1 MYIVG
6 NGRVITQDD
15 KNPYIENGAVVIKE
29 DEIIEVGNFSDLRK
43 KYSDAEII
51 DADDGIIM
59 PGLINTHMH
68 IYSSFARG
76 MDIKGSTRN
85 FDEILKNLWWKV
97 DKSLSLDDIEYSAY
111 ATYMESIKNGVTTVI
126 DHHASPMAI
135 TGSLE
140 RIAKVADHLGIRT
153 SLCYEV
159 SDRDG
164 IEKAEEGIRE
174 NIEFIKYA
182 DRKNS
187 DMIKGMF
194 GIHASFTVSNET
206 LEKCKKAMENI
217 DVGYHIHVA
226 EGITDLN
233 DAQEK
238 YGKRVVERL
247 NEYGIFKENTIAV
260 HCIHINDYELDI
272 LKNSGCNVIHNPESN
287 MGNAVGC
294 SPAIKMLEEGLIVG
308 LGTDGYTADMIES
321 LKVANIL
328 HKHELKDPTVG
339 WKEAPLMLFRNN
351 REIIKKQFGCNTGIL
366 KKGAKADIAIFDYIP
381 HTELNENNYNSH
393 IIFGISGRGATTT
406 ICNGKILMKKRKLIN
421 VDEKSI
427 LEKAR
432 TISKQMWKSVEK

>member
-1 MYIVG
+1 MILI
-6 NGRVITQDD
+6 NGRIITQDIER
-15 KNPYIENGAVVIKE
+15 PYIENGSIVIKGERIVDLGNTE
-29 DEIIEVGNFSDLRK
+29 DMIK
-43 KYSDAEII
+43 KYPEEEIE
-51 DADDGIIM
+51 DVNGKVIM
-59 PGLINTHMH
+59 PGLINTHHH
-68 IYSSFARG
+68 IYSAFARG
-76 MDIKGSTRN
+76 MKSNAPSKDFI
-85 FDEILKNLWWKV
+85 EILENLWWKL
-97 DKSLSLDDIEYSAY
+97 DKKLNLEDVEYSALT
-111 ATYMESIKNGVTTVI
+111 TYIDCIKNGVTTVI

-140 RIAKVADHLGIRT
+140 RIAKVADYLGIRT

-174 NIEFIKYA
+174 NVEFIKYA